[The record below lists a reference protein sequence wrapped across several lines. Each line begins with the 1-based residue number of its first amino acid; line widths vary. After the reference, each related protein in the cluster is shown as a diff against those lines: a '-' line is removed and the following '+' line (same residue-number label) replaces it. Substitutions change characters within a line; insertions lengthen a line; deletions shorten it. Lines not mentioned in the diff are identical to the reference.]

1 MGEILSY
8 FVSPEDSM
16 GKLLLT
22 RDKDKWKQGL
32 LYWMMIAVLLGFLT
46 VSAYR
51 LNGIG
56 LTEVLGDN
64 LGQTMTE
71 MLGAELNEGIV
82 WLTTAVV
89 SVIQSLIIVGVR
101 FIAWSIMLYLA
112 NLILGQKLKIYD
124 IVLLSMFTMVTWL
137 AAEVVTVIAI
147 LIASICPIAIINQM
161 VVGISMILDYW
172 YLVLLAIGFAIV
184 SKSTFLKSGMVI
196 LVIQGIFWGLGS
208 IAPVL
213 QVMLG

>member
-82 WLTTAVV
+82 WLTTAIV

-101 FIAWSIMLYLA
+101 FIAWSIMLYIA